1 MSDANTKTLTTAL
14 KAYPDA
20 KIQTEKQ
27 FVKQQESGIN
37 FLLDLLYVLLSL
49 SIVVSVAGII
59 NTLVLTV
66 FERTRELGMLRA
78 VGMTPDQA
86 RGLIRNE
93 SMITAA
99 IGTIVGIGLG
109 LALAWIITR
118 ALTDQGIVFA
128 VPWPQVG
135 LVLVLG
141 LLAGVLAAIAPAGRA
156 ARIDVLAAIAHE

>member
-1 MSDANTKTLTTAL
+1 
-14 KAYPDA
+14 
-20 KIQTEKQ
+20 
-27 FVKQQESGIN
+27 V
-37 FLLDLLYVLLSL
+37 
-49 SIVVSVAGII
+49 
-59 NTLVLTV
+59 
-66 FERTRELGMLRA
+66 
-78 VGMTPDQA
+78 
-86 RGLIRNE
+86 
-93 SMITAA
+93 ITAA

-141 LLAGVLAAIAPAGRA
+141 LLAGVLAAIAPAARA